1 MTLLSSIA
9 GWSTFGVA
17 ARAFANAIERKH
29 PLSGAAG
36 HAGAATIFG
45 AFGYWVYNLQES
57 QKKSLEKTM
66 VAIRDR
72 KRAQLEAAAAAELE
86 Q

>member
-1 MTLLSSIA
+1 MTLFTSVT
-9 GWSTFGVA
+9 GWAAFGLT
-17 ARAFANAIERKH
+17 ARAFANAIERRH

-45 AFGYWVYNLQES
+45 AFGYWLYGVQQRQEVE
-57 QKKSLEKTM
+57 LEKALAL
-66 VAIRDR
+66 VREH
-72 KRAQLEAAAAAELE
+72 KRRQLEQQQE